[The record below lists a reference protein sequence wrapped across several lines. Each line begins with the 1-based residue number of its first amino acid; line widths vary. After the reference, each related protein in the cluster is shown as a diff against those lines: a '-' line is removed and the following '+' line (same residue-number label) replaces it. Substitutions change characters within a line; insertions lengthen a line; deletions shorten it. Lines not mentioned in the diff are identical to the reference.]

1 MYIRGLDKVLQ
12 DIQRKYN
19 SEEYCFE
26 RAKNKLLTGK
36 ENILEFD
43 LKTQSGMK
51 LLYDGLVYNIIVPAL
66 YFDNGYVQL
75 GSFTL
80 FDIPK
85 EYSYLLHGLDAFTKT
100 YENNKQTWSFGSLK
114 VSYVYWDIYE
124 KYFIGVVS
132 NEFVFI
138 IKVIPIHDLVV
149 DSITLVNNKLQV
161 ICNKGSFN
169 INIEDYSLEV

>member
-1 MYIRGLDKVLQ
+1 MVYLYIKGLDKVVA
-12 DIQRKYN
+12 KCN
-19 SEEYCFE
+19 SEEYRFE
-26 RAKNKLLTGK
+26 RAKTKLLTGK
-36 ENILEFD
+36 ESILEFD

-66 YFDNGYVQL
+66 YFDNGSVQL

-80 FDIPK
+80 FDTPK
-85 EYSYLLHGLDAFTKT
+85 EYSYLLCGLDAFTKT

-114 VSYVYWDIYE
+114 VSYVHGGICE

-138 IKVIPIHDLVV
+138 FKVVPIHDLVV

-169 INIEDYSLEV
+169 INIEGYSLEV